1 MTMSRNYIPTEF
13 FEFEEPKKKAK
24 PEKVNFTREDL
35 VELFINQNLNSHQIA
50 AKFGYS
56 NSYITKKLKEVGLKK
71 TKEDVEILD
80 VTKAELLDMFITEKM
95 STFEIA
101 DMYDV
106 PRESV
111 VMALANT
118 QKLRQD

>member
-1 MTMSRNYIPTEF
+1 MNTSNDYLQSVDFLLDAQNKTN
-13 FEFEEPKKKAK
+13 K
-24 PEKVNFTREDL
+24 PEKVSFTKEDL

-50 AKFGYS
+50 EKLGYS
-56 NSYITKKLKEVGLKK
+56 NSYIAKKLKESGLKK
-71 TKEDVEILD
+71 SKEDVVMLD
-80 VTKAELLDMFITEKM
+80 VTKEELLDMFIKEKM
-95 STFEIA
+95 STYEIA

-118 QKLRQD
+118 QKLRQA

>member
-1 MTMSRNYIPTEF
+1 MNTSNDYLQSVDFLLDAQNKTN
-13 FEFEEPKKKAK
+13 K
-24 PEKVNFTREDL
+24 PEKVNFTKEDL

-50 AKFGYS
+50 AKLGYS
-56 NSYITKKLKEVGLKK
+56 NSYIAKKLKESGLKK
-71 TKEDVEILD
+71 SKEDVVMLD
-80 VTKAELLDMFITEKM
+80 VTKEELLDMFIKEKM
-95 STFEIA
+95 STYEIA

-118 QKLRQD
+118 QKLRQI

>member
-1 MTMSRNYIPTEF
+1 MIDNNDFIPSVDFLFNT
-13 FEFEEPKKKAK
+13 PNKKES
-24 PEKVNFTREDL
+24 PNKVNFTKEDL

-50 AKFGYS
+50 VKLGYS
-56 NSYITKKLKEVGLKK
+56 NSYIAKKLKEAGLKK

-80 VTKAELLDMFITEKM
+80 VTKEELLDMFIKEKM
-95 STFEIA
+95 STYEIA

-118 QKLRQD
+118 QKLRQI